1 MRKNLHQKILKG
13 KSKEQY
19 INIVLKSC
27 SLQYVVN
34 FATYIFF
41 SKLPRDLYMRR
52 CQFRYKIFDKIDHLL
67 TKGTKYLHFYS

>member
-1 MRKNLHQKILKG
+1 MRKNLHRKILKG

-34 FATYIFF
+34 FAI
-41 SKLPRDLYMRR
+41 
-52 CQFRYKIFDKIDHLL
+52 
-67 TKGTKYLHFYS
+67 